1 VGLDAYGTGF
11 RASVGNDEVFLSIV
25 MPTYNEG
32 RTIRRAIRQVL
43 ATSYPCR
50 TELIVVDD
58 GSSDETAK
66 QLDGLSCDR
75 LKICRHSRNRGKG
88 AALLTGM
95 SLASGTHMVPFDADL
110 EYSPT
115 DVARMLEPVLD
126 GRAEVV
132 YGTRLFGL
140 NTVYH
145 SFRYKMGNRATTLA
159 ANLLFDSAVTDMHT
173 CLKLLPLALVRE
185 MRLVE
190 SGFGMDTEITANVL
204 KMGYRPF
211 EVPVAYYARS
221 HLQGKKINWR
231 DGVQCLRILARV
243 RMANLLQEKD
253 YPTGSRMSDRTRP
266 LIDAVPSNADQA
278 PGTGRSAPLVT
289 PPQSEAHSAPFH
301 RDVVVCAAAGGPLCC
316 VGPAVRP
323 PDRDLRNQ
331 AAHSLHAAL
340 LQRPER
346 DPQ

>member
-1 VGLDAYGTGF
+1 MRDNEGLDAYEVDF
-11 RASVGNDEVFLSIV
+11 QASAANLVDHREVQGSRVELLLGASKNHREVFLSIV
-25 MPTYNEG
+25 MPAYNEG
-32 RTIRRAIRQVL
+32 PTIRRAVRQVL
-43 ATSYPCR
+43 STRYPCR

-58 GSSDETAK
+58 GSSDETAE
-66 QLDGLSCDR
+66 QLDGFSCDR
-75 LKICRHSRNRGKG
+75 LKVSRHSRNMGKG

-95 SLASGTHMVPFDADL
+95 SLASGTHILPFDADL

-115 DVARMLEPVLD
+115 DVARMLEPILD

-173 CLKLLPLALVRE
+173 CLKLLPLALVRG

-190 SGFGMDTEITANVL
+190 LGFGMDTEITANVL

-221 HLQGKKINWR
+221 RLQGKKINWR
-231 DGVQCLRILARV
+231 DGLQCLRILARV
-243 RMANLLQEKD
+243 RVANLLQEKD
-253 YPTGSRMSDRTRP
+253 YPTGSRTSDGSRSS
-266 LIDAVPSNADQA
+266 IDVMPSNAD
-278 PGTGRSAPLVT
+278 
-289 PPQSEAHSAPFH
+289 
-301 RDVVVCAAAGGPLCC
+301 
-316 VGPAVRP
+316 
-323 PDRDLRNQ
+323 
-331 AAHSLHAAL
+331 
-340 LQRPER
+340 
-346 DPQ
+346 

>member
-1 VGLDAYGTGF
+1 MRDNESLDIYDVNFQAPVANG
-11 RASVGNDEVFLSIV
+11 EVFLSIV
-25 MPTYNEG
+25 MPAYNEG
-32 RTIRRAIRQVL
+32 PTIRRAVRQVL

-58 GSSDETAK
+58 GSSDQTAK

-75 LKICRHSRNRGKG
+75 LKVYRHSRNRGKG
-88 AALLTGM
+88 AAFLTGM
-95 SLASGTHMVPFDADL
+95 SLANGTHIVPFDADL

-145 SFRYKMGNRATTLA
+145 SFRYKMGNKATTLA

-190 SGFGMDTEITANVL
+190 QGFGVDTEITANVL

-243 RMANLLQEKD
+243 RVANLFQEKN
-253 YPTGSRMSDRTRP
+253 PKGSHASGSSRS
-266 LIDAVPSNADQA
+266 LIDAMPSNAD
-278 PGTGRSAPLVT
+278 
-289 PPQSEAHSAPFH
+289 
-301 RDVVVCAAAGGPLCC
+301 
-316 VGPAVRP
+316 
-323 PDRDLRNQ
+323 
-331 AAHSLHAAL
+331 
-340 LQRPER
+340 
-346 DPQ
+346 

>member
-1 VGLDAYGTGF
+1 MGTFMRDDEILASYEVGFQESGA
-11 RASVGNDEVFLSIV
+11 NNEVFLSIV

-32 RTIRRAIRQVL
+32 PTVLRAVHQVL

-58 GSSDETAK
+58 GSSDGTIE
-66 QLDGLSCDR
+66 QLDGLSSDR
-75 LKICRHSRNRGKG
+75 LRVYRHPRNMGKG
-88 AALLTGM
+88 AALLTGI
-95 SLASGTHMVPFDADL
+95 SLASGTHIVPFDADL

-145 SFRYKMGNRATTLA
+145 SFRYKMGNKATTLA

-173 CLKLLPLALVRE
+173 CLKLLPLALVRG

-190 SGFGMDTEITANVL
+190 LGFGVDTEITANVL

-211 EVPVAYYARS
+211 EVSVAYYARS

-231 DGVQCLRILARV
+231 DGIQCLRILARV
-243 RMANLLQEKD
+243 RVANLFQEKED
-253 YPTGSRMSDRTRP
+253 PARSRTSSGSRSLVEVM
-266 LIDAVPSNADQA
+266 PSNAD
-278 PGTGRSAPLVT
+278 
-289 PPQSEAHSAPFH
+289 
-301 RDVVVCAAAGGPLCC
+301 
-316 VGPAVRP
+316 
-323 PDRDLRNQ
+323 
-331 AAHSLHAAL
+331 
-340 LQRPER
+340 
-346 DPQ
+346 

>member
-1 VGLDAYGTGF
+1 MRDIEGLGAHDVGFPAAAANG
-11 RASVGNDEVFLSIV
+11 EVFLSII

-32 RTIRRAIRQVL
+32 ATIRRAVRQVL
-43 ATSYPCR
+43 ATAYPCR
-50 TELIVVDD
+50 IELIVVDD
-58 GSSDETAK
+58 GSSDETAE

-75 LKICRHSRNRGKG
+75 LKVCRHSRNRGKG

-95 SLASGTHMVPFDADL
+95 SLASGTHILPFDADL

-145 SFRYKMGNRATTLA
+145 SFRYKIGNKATTLA

-173 CLKLLPLALVRE
+173 CLKLLPLALVRG
-185 MRLVE
+185 MRLIE
-190 SGFGMDTEITANVL
+190 LGFGMDTEITANVL

-231 DGVQCLRILARV
+231 DGLQCLWILFRV
-243 RMANLLQEKD
+243 RMVNLLQEKND
-253 YPTGSRMSDRTRP
+253 PAGSRASDGRRS
-266 LIDAVPSNADQA
+266 LIDVMPSNIDVMPSNAD
-278 PGTGRSAPLVT
+278 
-289 PPQSEAHSAPFH
+289 
-301 RDVVVCAAAGGPLCC
+301 
-316 VGPAVRP
+316 
-323 PDRDLRNQ
+323 
-331 AAHSLHAAL
+331 
-340 LQRPER
+340 
-346 DPQ
+346 